1 MKRIG
6 HLLMVFAFLV
16 GATYGASAQEREPV
30 AGKWKLNLEK
40 SMYPGQAPQSGVRTI
55 EDLGNGFLYVT
66 TDTVEA
72 NGNKSG
78 ERFVARRDG
87 RDYPLA
93 SVGQPGFITIALTV
107 TSKSPFTGEAVV
119 KLDGQ
124 SVQTL
129 SETLSPD
136 GRTHTL
142 TSKAR
147 VGPPGAAVNVTVIQV
162 WDKQ

>member
-1 MKRIG
+1 MKWIG
-6 HLLMVFAFLV
+6 HVVIVSAFVV
-16 GATYGASAQEREPV
+16 GAACVASAQEREPA

-40 SMYPGQAPQSGVRTI
+40 SMFPGQAPQSGLRTI
-55 EDLGNGFLYVT
+55 EDLGGGFLYVT

-78 ERFVARRDG
+78 ERFVAKRDG
-87 RDYPLA
+87 RDYPFAGL
-93 SVGQPGFITIALTV
+93 GQPGFVTIALTV
-107 TSKSPFTGEAVV
+107 TSKTPFTGEAVI

-147 VGPPGAAVNVTVIQV
+147 VGPPGAAINVTVIQV